1 MEGHKLRLSPTG
13 DVGRGQESSRTNIS
27 KLRTK
32 AAMPSKYL
40 TAVLIKFLHSR
51 DELLIVTVLE
61 RG

>member
-1 MEGHKLRLSPTG
+1 MAPTE
-13 DVGRGQESSRTNIS
+13 DVGRGQESSRKNIS

-51 DELLIVTVLE
+51 DELLTVTVLE

>member
-1 MEGHKLRLSPTG
+1 M
-13 DVGRGQESSRTNIS
+13 GRGQESFRKNIS

-51 DELLIVTVLE
+51 GELLIVMILE